1 MSFVYVS
8 LACYPALARYIEAA
22 RRVGK
27 LETVEPM
34 LERCEK
40 FSPRCVGDPKFLYCQ
55 GLQEWYTGRANCAIR
70 SFHQVR
76 NDDDFGLM
84 ASYHMIEICINPDG
98 EVLGSETFENM
109 DLSLLP
115 PETLN
120 AKENAIQ
127 MAQKILTVRS
137 EKRVVQSIVILAQF
151 FKQFM

>member
-1 MSFVYVS
+1 M
-8 LACYPALARYIEAA
+8 ARYIEAA

-27 LETVEPM
+27 LETVEPI

-40 FSPRCVGDPKFLYCQ
+40 FSPRCVADQKFLYCR
-55 GLQEWYTGRANCAIR
+55 GLQEWYTGRASSAIR
-70 SFHQVR
+70 SFHQAR

-98 EVLGSETFENM
+98 DVVGSETFESM
-109 DLSLLP
+109 DMSLLP

-127 MAQKILTVRS
+127 MAQKILMASSYFVNC
-137 EKRVVQSIVILAQF
+137 
-151 FKQFM
+151 